1 MTGKSA
7 FVTGGTG
14 FVGSHL
20 VEHLLTNGYDQV
32 KCLVRSEPKWLRGL
46 SVELVKG
53 DLSNLAA
60 LKDAVRGAEY
70 VYHVGGLTRA
80 KTLGELRD
88 ANVVGTMTLMRAVD
102 EAAPYVRKILVV
114 SSLAAVGQC
123 DADVADEDTPLRP
136 ISMYGRSK
144 AEMEEK
150 LEEWTSRLPLTI
162 VRPAAVYGPR
172 ESDIYTF
179 FKAASRG
186 VTAIVGEGTEPE
198 VNLVYATDVARGAV
212 DAAESTGTTG
222 KIYFLGSERQYSW
235 IEMRDA
241 VVEALERRVFTVN
254 IPPSMVLRLAGFV
267 EKAAGLVGKYPPF
280 NREKA
285 LEILDACKMCSVDR
299 AKSDFGY
306 RQQVSLEVGVRR
318 TVAWYQDK
326 GWL

>member
-20 VEHLLTNGYDQV
+20 VEHLLANGYDQV
-32 KCLVRSEPKWLRGL
+32 KCLVRSDPKWLRGM

-53 DLSNLAA
+53 DLSNLTA
-60 LKDAVRGAEY
+60 LKNAVRGVEY

-80 KTLGELRD
+80 KTLDELRH
-88 ANVVGTMTLMRAVD
+88 ANVTGTLTLMRAVD
-102 EAAPYVRKILVV
+102 EAAPYVRKILVM
-114 SSLAAVGQC
+114 SSLSTVGQC
-123 DADVADEDTPLRP
+123 DTDIADEDTPLRP
-136 ISMYGRSK
+136 ISMYGQSK
-144 AEMEEK
+144 AEMEKE
-150 LEEWTSRLPLTI
+150 LEGWTSRLPLTI

-186 VTAIVGEGTEPE
+186 FSAIVGQGREPE

-212 DAAESTGTTG
+212 EATESTETTG

-235 IEMRDA
+235 VELRDA
-241 VVEALERRVFTVN
+241 VVEALGRRVFTIN
-254 IPPSMVLRLAGFV
+254 IPPSMVERVGGFV
-267 EKAAGLVGKYPPF
+267 EKAAGLVGKYPPL

-285 LEILDACKMCSVDR
+285 REILDACKMCSVDR
-299 AKSDFGY
+299 AKADFGY
-306 RQQVSLEVGVRR
+306 NQEISLEIGVRR